1 MLGLFK
7 KNKLENSEVKEIASA
22 LLTET
27 KQVFEAYQLEMNSRL
42 REIQAQLKVMDQ
54 NIEILDK
61 KLSHKEHTDRQTYGQ
76 LHYRLEELKNNRKKL
91 DN

>member
-1 MLGLFK
+1 MFNFFK
-7 KNKLENSEVKEIASA
+7 KNKLDTNEISQIAKA

-27 KQVFEAYQLEMNSRL
+27 KSVFESYQLEMNSRL
-42 REIQAQLKVMDQ
+42 REIQAQLRVMDQ

-61 KLSHKEHTDRQTYGQ
+61 KLSLKEHTDKQTYGQ
-76 LHYRLEELKNNRKKL
+76 LHYRLEELKNSRKKL